1 MATSRQYTVGL
12 SEDGK
17 VGSKTTRIHPP
28 GGLSHITYD
37 IIPQTNDVKSSS
49 RIIKSPGGGCS
60 SDSVFSDTCS
70 RSSTC
75 SMASSPNE
83 SRASST
89 SPKTPSKKYHMKSNF
104 ELGDEQP
111 DRPMNTPTRRP
122 YKPSVN
128 PVTGEV
134 IGTPGTFFTP
144 EREHAPP
151 QPVSQERLKNRV
163 PPGGFSSPLW

>member
-1 MATSRQYTVGL
+1 MATSRQFTVGL
-12 SEDGK
+12 PEDGK

-28 GGLSHITYD
+28 GGLSHISYD
-37 IIPQTNDVKSSS
+37 VMPQTHDAKSSS
-49 RIIKSPGGGCS
+49 RVLKSPGGGMS
-60 SDSVFSDTCS
+60 TDSVFSDTS
-70 RSSTC
+70 SSTC

-89 SPKTPSKKYHMKSNF
+89 SPKTPAKKYHMKSNF

-111 DRPMNTPTRRP
+111 LNPISPTRRP

-128 PVTGEV
+128 PVTGEE
-134 IGTPGTFFTP
+134 IGQPGQFFTP
-144 EREHAPP
+144 DRIHGPP
-151 QPVSQERLKNRV
+151 QPVSQDRLKNRV